1 MWRRP
6 LTPYGM
12 MDSSSNCLGWSC
24 QARSLPSNRRTIA
37 VRVGN
42 SVSRQVQLHAGMPQ
56 GSVWSP
62 LFFNIIVID
71 IPFTSSSYYSLL
83 MILPFSMLA
92 GPLPREA
99 TDSFGC
105 YGFTWI
111 LMLWLEN
118 TNESN
123 QVPATWFQQ
132 FQRIQDSTL
141 WEWAWC
147 HPFWHS
153 HPCCE
158 GSQTPWTD
166 RHGTK
171 TQADPT
177 LLQQWSQSRESYQPT
192 LLCQGHF
199 VGCQCAHTSLTLLN
213 FHSSILE
220 TSSVANAQIK
230 NTLLCFHLQRTKH
243 SG

>member
-6 LTPYGM
+6 STPYGM

-56 GSVWSP
+56 GSVRSP

-111 LMLWLEN
+111 LMLSLEN

-123 QVPATWFQQ
+123 QVPATWFQ
-132 FQRIQDSTL
+132 
-141 WEWAWC
+141 
-147 HPFWHS
+147 HPLRMSMMSYPFRHP

-171 TQADPT
+171 TQADPA

-192 LLCQGHF
+192 LLCQGHL
-199 VGCQCAHTSLTLLN
+199 VGCQCAHSSLTLLN
-213 FHSSILE
+213 FHSLILE
-220 TSSVANAQIK
+220 TSSVANAKIE